1 MSKGGGS
8 APSEQTVIQSNLPE
22 YAEPF
27 YRDLLARV
35 GYESAVPYE
44 TYPAQRLEYFT
55 PSEQEAMRRF
65 QQLGVSGTPEELMA
79 AGDIAAQVGQGS
91 PYAQAMLAATAGA
104 QGPSTYE
111 AGQSGFTYLPG
122 ARSITAGLPSQY
134 TAQGRLSTYSA
145 GDFDPGYLAQQRA
158 SGFDAERLGLGYQ
171 AGAFDPGY
179 QAGDIQ
185 QGYTARDLQAGY
197 KAGEFDPGYVAR
209 ELGQDYTARD
219 LQSQYEGALD
229 VGPGFEAGTIA
240 DPRTIESYMSPY
252 QQLVVDREKE
262 EARRQSRIME
272 QQLGLQAAGA
282 GSLGGY
288 REAIMQAERQRSLED
303 QLGDIQAAGSQQA
316 FEQAQRAFEADRAA
330 RLQAGQFGL
339 QRGQA
344 QQQALQEAER
354 FRQAAFGTT
363 EQARQAQQQ
372 MAISSFE
379 AGERARQQAAQFG
392 MTAQQQADAARQAQ
406 EQFEQQAFQQTEAG
420 RRAQQEMDVQAFQA
434 GESARQQA
442 AQMGLTAQQQEDAA
456 RQAQEQFR
464 QSGFQQEF
472 QQRQFQ
478 EQSEQQAF
486 QFGEQ
491 ARQRAAEMGL
501 SAQQQEDAARQ
512 AQEQFRQRT
521 FEQNEAMRQAQMQL
535 GLERFGAG
543 IGAMQSAEQLRLQ
556 QFQANE
562 AARQAQEQAALARAR
577 TSAELAQS
585 GYGQLLSG
593 EQQRLAAA
601 GMMGDFVAQRQAQ
614 EMERLRAMQTA
625 GQIERELLQRG
636 LDLGYTDFLRQQ
648 AYPKEQLAFYSSMLQ
663 GLPIAPGQI
672 SQSYG
677 ITPSTTQQ
685 LLGAGIA
692 GVGLYNALGGFGG

>member
-1 MSKGGGS
+1 MSKGGGGS
-8 APSEQTVIQSNLPE
+8 APTEQTVIQSNLPE

-44 TYPAQRLEYFT
+44 AYPAQRLEYFT

-91 PYAQAMLAATAGA
+91 PYAEAMLAATAGA

-134 TAQGRLSTYSA
+134 TAQGRLSAYSA
-145 GDFDPGYLAQQRA
+145 GDFDPGY
-158 SGFDAERLGLGYQ
+158 
-171 AGAFDPGY
+171 
-179 QAGDIQ
+179 QAGDIR

-240 DPRTIESYMSPY
+240 DPRTIEAYMSPY

-420 RRAQQEMDVQAFQA
+420 RRTQQELDVQAFQA
-434 GESARQQA
+434 GESAKQQA
-442 AQMGLTAQQQEDAA
+442 AQMGLNAQQQE
-456 RQAQEQFR
+456 E
-464 QSGFQQEF
+464 
-472 QQRQFQ
+472 
-478 EQSEQQAF
+478 
-486 QFGEQ
+486 
-491 ARQRAAEMGL
+491 
-501 SAQQQEDAARQ
+501 AARQ

-543 IGAMQSAEQLRLQ
+543 IGALQSAEQLRLQ

>member
-8 APSEQTVIQSNLPE
+8 APTETTQIVSNLPE

-65 QQLGVSGTPEELMA
+65 QQLGVSGTPQELMA

-91 PYAQAMLAATAGA
+91 PYADPMLAATMGA
-104 QGPSTYE
+104 QGPSTYQ
-111 AGQSGFTYLPG
+111 AGQSGFAYLPG
-122 ARSITAGLPSQY
+122 ARSITAGLPAQY
-134 TAQGRLSTYSA
+134 RAGSRSA
-145 GDFDPGYLAQQRA
+145 GYRA
-158 SGFDAERLGLGYQ
+158 GD
-171 AGAFDPGY
+171 FDPGY

-185 QGYTARDLQAGY
+185 QGYTARERQAGY
-197 KAGEFDPGYVAR
+197 RASEFDPGYVAR

-219 LQSQYEGALD
+219 LQSRYAGDLD

-240 DPRTIESYMSPY
+240 DPRTIEAYMSPY

-288 REAIMQAERQRSLED
+288 REAIMQAERQRNLED

-339 QRGQA
+339 QTGQA
-344 QQQALQEAER
+344 RQQALQEAER

-379 AGERARQQAAQFG
+379 AGERARQQAAQMG

-420 RRAQQEMDVQAFQA
+420 RRTQQELDVQAFQA
-434 GESARQQA
+434 GESAKQQA
-442 AQMGLTAQQQEDAA
+442 AQ
-456 RQAQEQFR
+456 
-464 QSGFQQEF
+464 
-472 QQRQFQ
+472 
-478 EQSEQQAF
+478 
-486 QFGEQ
+486 
-491 ARQRAAEMGL
+491 MGL

-512 AQEQFRQRT
+512 AMEQFRQQS
-521 FEQNEAMRQAQMQL
+521 FQQNEALRQAQASL
-535 GLERFGAG
+535 GLDRFQAG
-543 IGAMQSAEQLRLQ
+543 IGALQSAEQLRLQ

-577 TSAELAQS
+577 TGAELAQS
-585 GYGQLLSG
+585 AYGQLLSG
-593 EQQRLAAA
+593 DQQRLAAA

-648 AYPKEQLAFYSSMLQ
+648 AYPKEQLAFYSSMMQ

>member
-8 APSEQTVIQSNLPE
+8 APTETTQIVSNLPE

-44 TYPAQRLEYFT
+44 AYPAQRLEYFT

-158 SGFDAERLGLGYQ
+158 SVFDAERLGLGYQ
-171 AGAFDPGY
+171 AGAFDPEY
-179 QAGDIQ
+179 EAGDIQ

-197 KAGEFDPGYVAR
+197 KAREFDPGYVAR

-219 LQSQYEGALD
+219 LQSEYKGALD

-240 DPRTIESYMSPY
+240 DPRTIEAYMSPY

-392 MTAQQQADAARQAQ
+392 MTAQQQ
-406 EQFEQQAFQQTEAG
+406 EE
-420 RRAQQEMDVQAFQA
+420 
-434 GESARQQA
+434 
-442 AQMGLTAQQQEDAA
+442 
-456 RQAQEQFR
+456 
-464 QSGFQQEF
+464 
-472 QQRQFQ
+472 
-478 EQSEQQAF
+478 
-486 QFGEQ
+486 
-491 ARQRAAEMGL
+491 
-501 SAQQQEDAARQ
+501 AARQ

-543 IGAMQSAEQLRLQ
+543 IGALQSAEQLRLQ

>member
-44 TYPAQRLEYFT
+44 SYPGKRLEYFT
-55 PSEQEAMRRF
+55 PAEQEAMTRF
-65 QQLGVSGTPEELMA
+65 QQLGVSGTAPELMA
-79 AGDIAAQVGQGS
+79 AGDIAAQVGQGN
-91 PYAQAMLAATAGA
+91 PYAQAMLDATNRAQYTTGYDARQSAFGFLPGA
-104 QGPSTYE
+104 QGGKDEILGMLPSDY
-111 AGQSGFTYLPG
+111 
-122 ARSITAGLPSQY
+122 TAGSRQAEY
-134 TAQGRLSTYSA
+134 TA
-145 GDFDPGYLAQQRA
+145 GDFDPGYSPTERK
-158 SGFDAERLGLGYQ
+158 SGFVAERLG
-171 AGAFDPGY
+171 PGY
-179 QAGDIQ
+179 QAGP
-185 QGYTARDLQAGY
+185 
-197 KAGEFDPGYVAR
+197 FDPGYVAR
-209 ELGQDYTARD
+209 ELGQDYTARELKSKYRGD
-219 LQSQYEGALD
+219 LD
-229 VGPGFEAGTIA
+229 VGPGFDPGTIA
-240 DPRTIESYMSPY
+240 DPYVIESYMSPY

-262 EARRQSRIME
+262 EARRQSKIME

-288 REAIMQAERQRSLED
+288 REAIMQAERQRNLED

-316 FEQAQRAFEADRAA
+316 FQQAQQAFEADRAA

-339 QRGQA
+339 QAGQA
-344 QQQALQEAER
+344 QQQALQEKER

-392 MTAQQQADAARQAQ
+392 MTAQQQ
-406 EQFEQQAFQQTEAG
+406 
-420 RRAQQEMDVQAFQA
+420 
-434 GESARQQA
+434 
-442 AQMGLTAQQQEDAA
+442 EDAA

-472 QQRQFQ
+472 QQRQFE
-478 EQSEQQAF
+478 EQAEQQAF

-512 AQEQFRQRT
+512 AQEQFRQQS
-521 FEQNEAMRQAQMQL
+521 FQQNEALKQAQTRL
-535 GLERFGAG
+535 GLDSFQAG
-543 IGAMQSAEQLRLQ
+543 IGALQSAEQLRLQ
-556 QFQANE
+556 QFQMNE
-562 AARQAQEQAALARAR
+562 AARQRQEELSRLR
-577 TSAELAQS
+577 RELAASTAQ
-585 GYGQLLSG
+585 GAYGQLLSG
-593 EQQRLAAA
+593 DQQRLAAA
-601 GMMGDFVAQRQAQ
+601 GMLGDFAGQRQQ
-614 EMERLRAMQTA
+614 MEMERLRAMQTA
-625 GQIERELLQRG
+625 GEIQRNLLQRG
-636 LDLGYTDFLRQQ
+636 LDVGYMDFLRQQ
-648 AYPKEQLAFYSSMLQ
+648 AFPKEQLSFYSSMLQ
-663 GLPIAPGQI
+663 GVPIAPGQI

-692 GVGLYNALGGFGG
+692 SAGLYGAMGGFGGR

>member
-8 APSEQTVIQSNLPE
+8 APTETTQIVSNLPE

-44 TYPAQRLEYFT
+44 AYPAQRLEYFT

-91 PYAQAMLAATAGA
+91 PYAEAMLAATAGA

-145 GDFDPGYLAQQRA
+145 GD
-158 SGFDAERLGLGYQ
+158 
-171 AGAFDPGY
+171 FDPGY

-379 AGERARQQAAQFG
+379 AGERARQQAAQMG

-420 RRAQQEMDVQAFQA
+420 RRTQQELDVQAFQA
-434 GESARQQA
+434 GESAKQQA
-442 AQMGLTAQQQEDAA
+442 AQMGLNAQQQE
-456 RQAQEQFR
+456 E
-464 QSGFQQEF
+464 
-472 QQRQFQ
+472 
-478 EQSEQQAF
+478 
-486 QFGEQ
+486 
-491 ARQRAAEMGL
+491 
-501 SAQQQEDAARQ
+501 AARQ

>member
-8 APSEQTVIQSNLPE
+8 APTETTQIVSNLPE

-44 TYPAQRLEYFT
+44 AYPAQRLEYFT

-134 TAQGRLSTYSA
+134 TAQGRLSAYSA
-145 GDFDPGYLAQQRA
+145 GDFDPGY
-158 SGFDAERLGLGYQ
+158 
-171 AGAFDPGY
+171 
-179 QAGDIQ
+179 QAGDIR

-420 RRAQQEMDVQAFQA
+420 RRTQQELDVQAFQA
-434 GESARQQA
+434 GESAKQQA
-442 AQMGLTAQQQEDAA
+442 AQMGLNAQQQE
-456 RQAQEQFR
+456 E
-464 QSGFQQEF
+464 
-472 QQRQFQ
+472 
-478 EQSEQQAF
+478 
-486 QFGEQ
+486 
-491 ARQRAAEMGL
+491 
-501 SAQQQEDAARQ
+501 AARQ

>member
-1 MSKGGGS
+1 MSKGGGGS
-8 APSEQTVIQSNLPE
+8 APTEQTVIQSNLPE

-44 TYPAQRLEYFT
+44 AYPAQRLEYFT

-145 GDFDPGYLAQQRA
+145 GDFDPGY
-158 SGFDAERLGLGYQ
+158 
-171 AGAFDPGY
+171 

-240 DPRTIESYMSPY
+240 DPRTIEAYMSPY

-330 RLQAGQFGL
+330 RLQAG
-339 QRGQA
+339 
-344 QQQALQEAER
+344 
-354 FRQAAFGTT
+354 
-363 EQARQAQQQ
+363 
-372 MAISSFE
+372 
-379 AGERARQQAAQFG
+379 
-392 MTAQQQADAARQAQ
+392 
-406 EQFEQQAFQQTEAG
+406 
-420 RRAQQEMDVQAFQA
+420 
-434 GESARQQA
+434 
-442 AQMGLTAQQQEDAA
+442 
-456 RQAQEQFR
+456 
-464 QSGFQQEF
+464 
-472 QQRQFQ
+472 
-478 EQSEQQAF
+478 
-486 QFGEQ
+486 
-491 ARQRAAEMGL
+491 
-501 SAQQQEDAARQ
+501 
-512 AQEQFRQRT
+512 
-521 FEQNEAMRQAQMQL
+521 
-535 GLERFGAG
+535 
-543 IGAMQSAEQLRLQ
+543 
-556 QFQANE
+556 
-562 AARQAQEQAALARAR
+562 
-577 TSAELAQS
+577 
-585 GYGQLLSG
+585 
-593 EQQRLAAA
+593 
-601 GMMGDFVAQRQAQ
+601 
-614 EMERLRAMQTA
+614 
-625 GQIERELLQRG
+625 
-636 LDLGYTDFLRQQ
+636 
-648 AYPKEQLAFYSSMLQ
+648 
-663 GLPIAPGQI
+663 
-672 SQSYG
+672 
-677 ITPSTTQQ
+677 
-685 LLGAGIA
+685 
-692 GVGLYNALGGFGG
+692 